1 MIFMAVR
8 IIVLGWILLYT
19 VRYAKLV
26 WNDQNMVGGLGVYM
40 LGLIILIVSI
50 YVEWKVFH
58 I

>member
-1 MIFMAVR
+1 MIYMAVR

-19 VRYAKLV
+19 ARYAKLV
-26 WNDQNMVGGLGVYM
+26 WNDHNRVGGFSVYL

>member
-1 MIFMAVR
+1 MIFMAAR
-8 IIVLGWILLYT
+8 IVVLGWILLYT

-26 WNDQNMVGGLGVYM
+26 WNDQNKIGGLSVYT
-40 LGLIILIVSI
+40 LGLIILIVSF